1 MSWNPPSLPRLN
13 RDLEPQVRARLDALT
28 KPPGSLGQLEDV
40 AVQIGLIQDTST
52 PLLESGRVIVFAG
65 DHGLAADGV
74 SAYPQSVTTQ
84 MVANFLTEGAAIN
97 CFARLAGLDLTIVDA
112 GVAGDVPAH
121 PALLDRKVRRG
132 TASSLRGQAMTVG
145 EVAACLESGLALTA
159 SAEAGEA
166 LLPGE
171 MGIGNTAVASLLLS
185 GLLDL
190 PLDELV
196 GRGAGHDEAGLG
208 RKRDLV
214 RRAQDRHGR
223 LADPVAA
230 LAAYGGCE
238 IAMMTGAMIGA
249 ASRRSVVVVDGFIAT
264 AAAALAER
272 LAPGMLAFCVFAHTS
287 DESGHRMVLERLGVR
302 PLLDLGLRL
311 GEGTGAALA
320 WPLLVASTRVLH
332 EMATFETAGVSRSN
346 EPVR

>member
-1 MSWNPPSLPRLN
+1 MSWKPPSLPRLN
-13 RDLEPQVRARLDALT
+13 RDLEPQLRARLDALT
-28 KPPGSLGQLEDV
+28 KPPGSLGRLEDV
-40 AVQIGLIQDTST
+40 AVQIGLIQDTSA
-52 PLLESGRVIVFAG
+52 PVLESGRVIVFAG

-84 MVANFLTEGAAIN
+84 MVANFLDEGAAIN

-121 PALLDRKVRRG
+121 PGLLDRKVRRG
-132 TASSLRGQAMTVG
+132 TASSLGGQAMTTG

-159 SAEAGEA
+159 AAGVGEA

-196 GRGAGHDEAGLG
+196 GRGAGHDEAGLA

-214 RRAQDRHGR
+214 RRAQARHGR
-223 LADPVAA
+223 LTDPLAA

-249 ASRRSVVVVDGFIAT
+249 ASRRTVVVVDGFIAT

-287 DESGHRMVLERLGVR
+287 DESGHRIVLDRLGAR